1 MVVKIKK
8 KKKKIWYTVVASK
21 EFNNAVIGE
30 IPGYDPNSVV
40 GKFVSINLM
49 TLVGDPKKQSVNVK
63 FEISNVSE
71 KKAFTEM
78 VSYGLSTSYVKRMVR
93 KAKSKLDDSFILE
106 SKDKVKF
113 VVKPFI
119 VTRNKVQKGVL
130 TAIRKE
136 VRSLLEKD
144 VKEKSFSVFI
154 NEVFTGKLR
163 KEVKKKLNKI
173 YPISVFELRMIKRLK
188 KDATKN

>member
-1 MVVKIKK
+1 MVVKTKK

-63 FEISNVSE
+63 FEINNVSE

-144 VKEKSFSVFI
+144 VKEKNFSVFI
-154 NEVFTGKLR
+154 NEVFIGKLR
-163 KEVKKKLNKI
+163 REVKKRLNKI

-188 KDATKN
+188 KDAAKN